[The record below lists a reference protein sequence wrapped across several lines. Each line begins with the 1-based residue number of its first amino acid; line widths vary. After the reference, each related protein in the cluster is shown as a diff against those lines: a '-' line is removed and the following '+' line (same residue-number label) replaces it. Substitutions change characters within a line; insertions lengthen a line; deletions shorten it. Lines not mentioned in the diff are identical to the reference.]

1 MRTGEGS
8 AIPLVVTPPG
18 PVRNSRVRRDEKRE
32 ASTRLA
38 VAASL
43 FLALVAAAL
52 LIGGHAVIGPM
63 LQSAAAARD
72 AKRVGDVVYAMPD
85 GSFCRHLSFDN
96 ATAEIA
102 ESTVVPCPRDII
114 RDRPPPPKG
123 FAWGGR

>member
-1 MRTGEGS
+1 
-8 AIPLVVTPPG
+8 
-18 PVRNSRVRRDEKRE
+18 VRRDEKRE

-114 RDRPPPPKG
+114 RDRPPQPKG